1 MWTIWREKNSR
12 TFENKESAL
21 DKIIEIFFG
30 TLYDWSQAW
39 DLTSSPSAGDFL
51 DSLAYDISDLPL

>member
-12 TFENKESAL
+12 TFENKDSAL
-21 DKIIEIFFG
+21 NKIIEIFFG

-39 DLTSSPSAGDFL
+39 DLTS
-51 DSLAYDISDLPL
+51 YDISDLPL